1 MTDATGRSFLS
12 YRRSRIAEARLLI
25 EAQHDIGIPTWQ
37 DIADLDE
44 EHTDSK
50 LREVLA
56 DPIIADAVAWLTPDV
71 ASSST
76 ITKTEL
82 PGIVRRIDQKDEFF
96 LIPVAAGGLA
106 YGDITRVVGTYLG
119 THDLGQWN
127 LRKVKADPIGADD
140 AAVVA
145 GYVLKRRMEAVHAQL
160 AAGQPIPLGLY
171 TRKKPPF
178 TPGIALSLD
187 WTHRFGGREAL
198 PGAWSERLLPALE
211 AVAQACERWAPG
223 RRIVAEGLCA
233 LPAAL
238 ALGTAFLSTRRLEIE
253 WAQFHPTRGT
263 QHWSLDAKREA
274 SGFVGKV
281 EPADV
286 IADDLGVLV
295 SVASDVRPAFGASRP
310 SLPAFRGL
318 VVVERPGPYPHD
330 IETPGQALDLVRVV
344 IETLKKARD
353 DLQPRGGIHLFLSV
367 PAGVAMMIG
376 QLLNTVGPVQTY
388 EHLTPDAVG
397 IYHPAA
403 RLTPSA

>member
-1 MTDATGRSFLS
+1 MTDAAGRSFLS
-12 YRRSRIAEARLLI
+12 YRRSRVAEARLLI

-56 DPIIADAVAWLTPDV
+56 DPTIANAVAWLTPDV
-71 ASSST
+71 ASST
-76 ITKTEL
+76 MITKTEL
-82 PGIVRRIDQKDEFF
+82 PGIVRRIDRKDEFF

-106 YGDITRVVGTYLG
+106 YGDVTHVVGTYLG

-127 LRKVKADPIGADD
+127 VRKVKADPIGEDD

-145 GYVLKRRMEAVHAQL
+145 GYVLKRRVDAVHTQL
-160 AAGQPIPLGLY
+160 AAGQPIRLGLY
-171 TRKKPPF
+171 TRKRPPF

-187 WTHRFGGREAL
+187 WTHRFTGREAL
-198 PGAWSERLLPALE
+198 PGAWSGRLFPALE

-223 RRIVAEGLCA
+223 RRIVAEGLCS
-233 LPAAL
+233 LSAAL
-238 ALGTAFLSTRRLEIE
+238 ALGTAFLATRRLEIE
-253 WAQFHPTRGT
+253 WAQFHSARGI
-263 QHWSLDAKREA
+263 QHWSLDANRES

-281 EPADV
+281 ESANV
-286 IADDLGVLV
+286 GADDLAVLV

-310 SLPAFRGL
+310 SLPRFRGL
-318 VVVERPGPYPHD
+318 VVIERPGPYPHD
-330 IETPGQALDLVRVV
+330 VETPGQALDLARVV

-353 DLQPRGGIHLFLSV
+353 DLQPRGSIHLFLSV
-367 PAGVAMMIG
+367 PVGVAMMIG
-376 QLLNTVGPVQTY
+376 QLLNTVGTVQTY

-397 IYHPAA
+397 IYRPAA
-403 RLTPSA
+403 ALAPSA

>member
-12 YRRSRIAEARLLI
+12 YRRSRVGEARLLV
-25 EAQHDIGIPTWQ
+25 EAQHDVGIPTWQ
-37 DIADLDE
+37 DTADLDE
-44 EHTDSK
+44 EHTDSR

-56 DPIIADAVAWLTPDV
+56 DPTIANAVAWLTPDV
-71 ASSST
+71 AASAT

-82 PGIVRRIDQKDEFF
+82 PGIVLRIDAGDGFF
-96 LIPVAAGGLA
+96 LIPVAAGGLD
-106 YGDITRVVGTYLG
+106 YGDVRRVVGTYVG

-127 LRKVKADPIGADD
+127 VRKVKADPIDEDD
-140 AAVVA
+140 ATTVA

-160 AAGQPIPLGLY
+160 AAGLPIRLGLY
-171 TRKKPPF
+171 TRKKPAF
-178 TPGIALSLD
+178 APGIALSLD
-187 WTHRFGGREAL
+187 WTHRFDSREAR
-198 PGAWSERLLPALE
+198 PSAWERRLLPALE
-211 AVAQACERWAPG
+211 AVARACERWAPG

-238 ALGTAFLSTRRLEIE
+238 ALGAAFLATRRLAVD
-253 WAQFHPTRGT
+253 WAQYHPVRGT
-263 QHWSLDAKREA
+263 QLWGLDATREA
-274 SGFVGKV
+274 CGFAGRVQS
-281 EPADV
+281 ADV
-286 IADDLGVLV
+286 AADDLAVLV

-318 VVVERPGPYPHD
+318 VIVERPGSYPHD
-330 IETPGQALDLVRVV
+330 LETPGQAVDLVRVV

-353 DLQPRGGIHLFLSV
+353 ELQPRGGVHVFLSV

-397 IYHPAA
+397 IYRPAA
-403 RLTPSA
+403 TLAPSA